1 MHPSRAVHRVHIRE
15 ARLQMLG
22 AARDDAI
29 IESVS
34 RVMLQDLSKTPI
46 LTQRQVKRRLNAGL
60 PASRTFRSL
69 RIAAAATDL
78 NEATGAV

>member
-1 MHPSRAVHRVHIRE
+1 MFC
-15 ARLQMLG
+15 
-22 AARDDAI
+22 AARDDAT

-60 PASRTFRSL
+60 PASRTFSSL

-78 NEATGAV
+78 IEATGAV